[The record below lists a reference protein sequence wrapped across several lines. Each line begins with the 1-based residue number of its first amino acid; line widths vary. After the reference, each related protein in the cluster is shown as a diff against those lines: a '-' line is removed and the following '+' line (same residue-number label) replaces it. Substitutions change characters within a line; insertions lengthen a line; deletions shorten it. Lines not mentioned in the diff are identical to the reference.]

1 MSSDINSEDPQTP
14 EEVYEWMKGLVK
26 QHPVEIRYS
35 KKAAVIDPV
44 DSIITLSRYQDS
56 NSSRKVTL
64 HIPKSRKD
72 LS

>member
-14 EEVYEWMKGLVK
+14 EEVYEWVKGLVK
-26 QHPVEIRYS
+26 QRPVEIRYS
-35 KKAAVIDPV
+35 KKAVVMDHA
-44 DSIITLSRYQDS
+44 DSTTVLSRSQDS